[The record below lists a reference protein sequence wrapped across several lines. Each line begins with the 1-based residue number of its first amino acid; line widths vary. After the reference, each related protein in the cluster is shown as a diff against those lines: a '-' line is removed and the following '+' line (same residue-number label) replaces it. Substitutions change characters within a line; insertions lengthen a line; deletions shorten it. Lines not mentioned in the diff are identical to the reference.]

1 MKKVSLMSMEER
13 QFVLRLLHMTK
24 NDFERAF
31 LELSKSDTQKGMR
44 RFTSYWCSLA
54 ELAYTDQRKGFK
66 DYVNALYGFFRRKG
80 GKSC

>member
-1 MKKVSLMSMEER
+1 MKKVSHMSMEER
-13 QFVLRLLHMTK
+13 QFVLRLLHTTK

-31 LELSKSDTQKGMR
+31 LELSKSDSIKGMR
-44 RFTSYWCSLA
+44 RFAAYWCELA

-66 DYVNALYGFFRRKG
+66 DYMNALYGFFRRKG